1 MNEIICPNCNKVFKV
16 DDAGFANILKQVR
29 DQHFEEE
36 FQARLSIANQER
48 EAAIQLAEARLN
60 MKHQEGKQV
69 MEKEIERMRAMLEIS
84 ETQKALEITNAL
96 KNMEKEKNEFE
107 NQLKLTKIENQLLE
121 RNLEEKYKN
130 KLLAKE
136 ELIRNKEE
144 EIERLKDFKQK
155 LSTKMLGQS
164 LENHCENA
172 FNQLRSTAFK
182 NAIFEKDNQVA
193 NGTKGDFIYRE
204 KDQYGVEFI
213 SIMFEMK
220 NENEATA
227 TKKKNEDFFAKL
239 DKDRKEKNCDYAV
252 LVSLLESDNELY
264 NAGIVDVSYRY
275 EKMFVIRPQF
285 FIPIISLLRNAALDS
300 LQYKRQLNTIKNQN
314 IDITHFE
321 EKIEAFK
328 KGFSNNYNHASKK
341 FATAILEI
349 DKTITHLKK
358 IKEAL
363 LSSEKNLRI
372 ANDKATDLTISKLT
386 RGNPTMKAKFEELKK
401 DDTLS

>member
-48 EAAIQLAEARLN
+48 EAAIQLAEVRLN

-204 KDQYGVEFI
+204 KDQDGVEFI

>member
-1 MNEIICPNCNKVFKV
+1 
-16 DDAGFANILKQVR
+16 
-29 DQHFEEE
+29 
-36 FQARLSIANQER
+36 
-48 EAAIQLAEARLN
+48 
-60 MKHQEGKQV
+60 

-204 KDQYGVEFI
+204 KDQDGVEFI